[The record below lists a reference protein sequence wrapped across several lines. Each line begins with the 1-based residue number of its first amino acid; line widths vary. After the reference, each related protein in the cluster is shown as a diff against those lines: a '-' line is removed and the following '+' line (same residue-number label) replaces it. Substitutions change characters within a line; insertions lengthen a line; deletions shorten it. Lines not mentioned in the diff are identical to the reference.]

1 MQRDAK
7 SKEEVSILLGHS
19 LVFVTEARYA
29 LLESETVAQSL
40 SGRTKSGTGT
50 AQVIPMEKMKQ

>member
-19 LVFVTEARYA
+19 LVFMTEAHYA
-29 LLESETVAQSL
+29 RVRRSRNLSRAAQKAVQ
-40 SGRTKSGTGT
+40 GQRT
-50 AQVIPMEKMKQ
+50 